1 MTAGVDLH
9 SHTTASDG
17 TLSPAELVRAAVKRG
32 VRVLAIT
39 DHDSTDGLGAARAEA
54 ARHPPLTI
62 VPGLEINCDVP
73 GAEVH
78 VLGYYVDDTAA
89 WFQEFL
95 RAQRAER
102 VARVHRIAARLSE
115 LGMPID
121 PAEVFALVQEGSAGR
136 PHVAQVMVQRG
147 YVKSV
152 REAFDRWLHANGPA
166 NVLRHRITPTD
177 AIAVIRRA
185 GGVPVFAH
193 PGLADR
199 DELLPDMIAA
209 GLMGIETYYAE
220 HSAAQ
225 TAHYKDLC
233 RQHGLV
239 ATGGSDY
246 HGERSGR
253 TNQLCHPPVP
263 MSVYEELQD
272 AAQRARTQQPGHGQ
286 KRTQPGPS

>member
-17 TLSPAELVRAAVKRG
+17 TLSPRELVRAAVKRG

-39 DHDSTDGLGAARAEA
+39 DHDSTDGLAEA
-54 ARHPPLTI
+54 LDEAAKHPPLTI

-78 VLGYYVDDTAA
+78 VLGYCVDYDAA

-95 RAQRAER
+95 RDQRAER
-102 VARVHRIAARLSE
+102 VARVHRIAARLAE

-121 PAEVFALVQEGSAGR
+121 PADVFAIVKEGSAGR

-147 YVKSV
+147 YVSSV
-152 REAFDRWLHANGPA
+152 REAFDKWLHASGPA
-166 NVLRHRITPTD
+166 NVPRKRFTPMEAV
-177 AIAVIRRA
+177 AIIRRA
-185 GGVPVFAH
+185 GGVPVLAH
-193 PGLADR
+193 PGLAGR
-199 DELLPDMIAA
+199 DELVPDLVAA

-253 TNQLCHPPVP
+253 TNPLGHPPVP
-263 MSVYEELQD
+263 MSVYEELKE
-272 AAQRARTQQPGHGQ
+272 AARRARAT
-286 KRTQPGPS
+286 GPRPS

>member
-17 TLSPAELVRAAVKRG
+17 TLTPRELVQAAARRG
-32 VRVLAIT
+32 VRVLAVT
-39 DHDSTDGLGAARAEA
+39 DHDSTDGLPDALDEA
-54 ARHPPLTI
+54 ARLPPLTI

-78 VLGYYVDDTAA
+78 VLGYYVEYQAA
-89 WFQEFL
+89 WFQDFL
-95 RAQRAER
+95 REQRAER
-102 VARVHRIAARLSE
+102 AARVHRIVERLAE

-121 PAEVFALVQEGSAGR
+121 PADVFALVKEGSAGR

-152 REAFDRWLHANGPA
+152 REAFDRYLHANGPA
-166 NVLRHRITPTD
+166 NVPRRRLTPAD
-177 AIAVIRRA
+177 AVRVIRRA

-199 DELLPDMIAA
+199 DALIPELVHA
-209 GLMGIETYYAE
+209 GLMGIEAIYAE

-225 TAHYKDLC
+225 TAHYTALA
-233 RQHGLV
+233 REHGLV

-253 TNQLCHPPVP
+253 MNPLGHPPVP
-263 MSVYEELQD
+263 MRVWDELKA
-272 AAQRARTQQPGHGQ
+272 AAQRAQQHRNTPPPTEQ
-286 KRTQPGPS
+286 Q

>member
-1 MTAGVDLH
+1 MTGGVDLH

-17 TLSPAELVRAAVKRG
+17 TLSARELVRAAVKRG

-39 DHDSTDGLGAARAEA
+39 DHDSTDALADALDEA

-78 VLGYYVDDTAA
+78 ILGYYVDYAA
-89 WFQEFL
+89 VWFQDFL
-95 RAQRAER
+95 REQRAER
-102 VARVHRIAARLSE
+102 VARVHRIADRLAE

-121 PAEVFALVQEGSAGR
+121 PAEVFAIVKEGAAGR

-152 REAFDRWLHANGPA
+152 REAFDRWLHAGGPA
-166 NVLRHRITPTD
+166 NVPRKRLTP
-177 AIAVIRRA
+177 AEAVHIVRRA
-185 GGVPVFAH
+185 RGVPVFAH
-193 PGLADR
+193 PGLAAR
-199 DELLPDMIAA
+199 DELVPELVAA
-209 GLMGIETYYAE
+209 GLLGIETYYAE

-225 TAHYKDLC
+225 TAHYAELC
-233 RQHGLV
+233 RQHGLI

-253 TNQLCHPPVP
+253 TNPLGHPPVP
-263 MSVYEELQD
+263 MRVYDDLRAAADRVRGEPTD
-272 AAQRARTQQPGHGQ
+272 AQRP
-286 KRTQPGPS
+286 TQPGPS